1 MDLQQGG
8 NPVFP
13 RRCGFSFGEAGLKS
27 QPLSSEV
34 LLVLVGTQPGCG
46 FVCNHRASPQR
57 MHWVFCFLLWAGA
70 GLGVLCA
77 SEGAGGA
84 VPGLDGDGNGVPALG
99 QSRYNQQ
106 SLGEFAGTMPRGL
119 NLCGSASWLVCP
131 GFELDVWEGKAQ
143 TGHAASACGS
153 APLHPCPLATAARRA
168 RMGLGSAKPA
178 GLRKD

>member
-1 MDLQQGG
+1 MNVPFVLPWLRAWFDLCNTGRDCQKPELIKPFRAASPRVDLQQGG
-8 NPVFP
+8 SPVFP
-13 RRCGFSFGEAGLKS
+13 RRCGFCLGEAGLKS

-77 SEGAGGA
+77 SEGAGEA

-99 QSRYNQQ
+99 QGRYNQQ
-106 SLGEFAGTMPRGL
+106 SLG
-119 NLCGSASWLVCP
+119 NLLVRCQ
-131 GFELDVWEGKAQ
+131 EG
-143 TGHAASACGS
+143 
-153 APLHPCPLATAARRA
+153 
-168 RMGLGSAKPA
+168 
-178 GLRKD
+178 